1 MAQNVAGMERIGLD
15 GGAALAAGGTKVVET
30 FEVSALA
37 LPVADG
43 IIDKFELAN
52 AAEIGNGKNRA
63 EDRLQTGVIA
73 LIGQQVHLEKLLV
86 GLLLDLDEVRNGD
99 RRLDLGKI
107 DSLGRGF

>member
-1 MAQNVAGMERIGLD
+1 MERVGLD
-15 GGAALAAGGTKVVET
+15 RRAALAAGRTKVMKT

-43 IIDKFELAN
+43 IIDKFELADS
-52 AAEIGNGKNRA
+52 AEIGNRENRA
-63 EDRLQTGVIA
+63 EDSLQTGVIA
-73 LIGQQVHLEKLLV
+73 LIGQQVHLKKLLV
-86 GLLLDLDEVRNGD
+86 RLLLDLDEVRNGD